1 MNCKYIK
8 KKLNGEVWCKK
19 NNQKCYNCNN
29 KEYMTNCQVKT
40 KLRQKSKKLTKLER
54 DRFSILTSDLEHC
67 IICRTKK
74 DNLHE
79 VFFGTANR
87 SKSMLWGCVI
97 PLCFTHHTEMHKNIE
112 WQKYW
117 HIEAEKKFLYYYN
130 MTKDDF
136 RKIFGKNYLD

>member
-1 MNCKYIK
+1 MYCKYLK
-8 KKLNGEVWCKK
+8 KKINGEVWCKR

-29 KEYMTNCQVKT
+29 KEYVTNCQAKI
-40 KLRQKSKKLTKLER
+40 KLRQKSKKLAKLEKN
-54 DRFSILTSDLEHC
+54 RFSILTSDLDHC
-67 IICRTKK
+67 IICGVKK

-87 SKSMLWGCVI
+87 TKSMVWGCVI
-97 PLCFTHHTEMHKNIE
+97 PLCFAHHTEMHKNIE
-112 WQKYW
+112 WQKHW